1 MARLI
6 HLNGPSRVGK
16 STLAHRYAGNHP
28 GTLCLD
34 VDVLVGQVD
43 GWREDFS
50 AAFLAAT
57 AHGLA
62 LAKSHLHGGQ
72 DVVVPQLVTIFD
84 EGNPFEA
91 AAAEA
96 GARFTEVALL
106 VGIDEHTHR
115 LRGKKPASDVEARI
129 QSRLET
135 GDLVERIRGHLAE
148 YLRGRPDTI
157 QLDTTGL
164 TIDQT
169 YVRLMNLLGNQRG
182 QVSRSAGG
190 RAAVHKTS

>member
-16 STLAHRYAGNHP
+16 STLAHRYADNHP

-50 AAFLAAT
+50 AAFRVART
-57 AHGLA
+57 RGLA
-62 LAKSHLHGGQ
+62 LAKGHLRDGQ

-84 EGNPFEA
+84 QGNPFEA

-96 GARFTEVALL
+96 GAGFVEVALL
-106 VGIDEHTHR
+106 VDIDEHTRR
-115 LRGKKPASDVEARI
+115 LAEKEPASDVEASV
-129 QSRLET
+129 QSSLET
-135 GDLVERIRGHLAE
+135 SDLVDRIRGHLAE
-148 YLRGRPDTI
+148 YLHGRPETI

-169 YVRLMNLLGNQRG
+169 YARLMNLL
-182 QVSRSAGG
+182 S
-190 RAAVHKTS
+190 T

>member
-16 STLAHRYAGNHP
+16 STLARRYADNHP

-50 AAFLAAT
+50 AAFLVAT
-57 AHGLA
+57 SHGLD
-62 LAKSHLHGGQ
+62 LVKSHLHDGQ
-72 DVVVPQLVTIFD
+72 DVVIPQLVTIFD
-84 EGNPFEA
+84 QGNPFEA
-91 AAAEA
+91 AATEV
-96 GARFTEVALL
+96 GARFVEVALL
-106 VGIDEHTHR
+106 VDIEEHTRR
-115 LRGKKPASDVEARI
+115 LRDKKPAFDVEARI
-129 QSRLET
+129 QSVLET
-135 GDLVERIRGHLAE
+135 SDLVERIRGHLAE
-148 YLRGRPDTI
+148 YLQGRPDTI

-169 YVRLMNLLGNQRG
+169 YVRLTTLLD
-182 QVSRSAGG
+182 
-190 RAAVHKTS
+190 T

>member
-16 STLAHRYAGNHP
+16 STLAHRYADNHP

-50 AAFLAAT
+50 AAFRVART
-57 AHGLA
+57 HGLA
-62 LAKSHLHGGQ
+62 QAKRHLHDGQ

-84 EGNPFEA
+84 QGNPFEA
-91 AAAEA
+91 AASEV
-96 GARFTEVALL
+96 GARFVEVALL
-106 VGIDEHTHR
+106 VDIDEHNRR
-115 LRGKKPASDVEARI
+115 LTEKEPASDVEVSI
-129 QSRLET
+129 QSSLET
-135 GDLVERIRGHLAE
+135 SDLVDRIRGHLAE
-148 YLRGRPDTI
+148 YLHGRPETI

-169 YVRLMNLLGNQRG
+169 YIHLMNLL
-182 QVSRSAGG
+182 
-190 RAAVHKTS
+190 KT

>member
-1 MARLI
+1 MACLI

-16 STLAHRYAGNHP
+16 STLAHRYADDHP
-28 GTLCLD
+28 GVLCLD

-50 AAFLAAT
+50 AAFRVAT

-62 LAKSHLHGGQ
+62 LARSHLQDGQ

-84 EGNPFEA
+84 RGNPFEA
-91 AAAEA
+91 AAAEV
-96 GARFTEVALL
+96 GARFVEVALL
-106 VGIDEHTHR
+106 VDIEEHACR
-115 LRGKKPASDVEARI
+115 LREKKPASDVDAGI

-135 GDLVERIRGHLAE
+135 SDLMEKIRGHLAE
-148 YLRGRPDTI
+148 YLSGRPDTI
-157 QLDTTGL
+157 RLDTTGL

-169 YVRLMNLLGNQRG
+169 YVRLLNLLGACEPVEDEPR
-182 QVSRSAGG
+182 
-190 RAAVHKTS
+190 

>member
-1 MARLI
+1 MARLV

-16 STLAHRYAGNHP
+16 STLARRYGDDHP

-57 AHGLA
+57 ARGLA
-62 LAKSHLHGGQ
+62 LVKSHLRDGQ

-84 EGNPFEA
+84 QGNPFEA
-91 AAAEA
+91 AAAEV
-96 GARFTEVALL
+96 GARFVEVALL
-106 VGIDEHTHR
+106 VDIDEHTRR
-115 LRGKKPASDVEARI
+115 LRGNKLASDVEAGI
-129 QSRLET
+129 QSSLET
-135 GDLVERIRGHLAE
+135 SDLMEKIRGHLAE
-148 YLRGRPDTI
+148 YLHGRPDTI

-169 YVRLMNLLGNQRG
+169 YVRLMNLLG
-182 QVSRSAGG
+182 
-190 RAAVHKTS
+190 T

>member
-16 STLAHRYAGNHP
+16 STLARRYADDHP

-34 VDVLVGQVD
+34 VDVLVGQVG

-50 AAFLAAT
+50 SAFLAAT
-57 AHGLA
+57 THGVA
-62 LAKSHLHGGQ
+62 LAKSHLRGSQ

-84 EGNPFEA
+84 QGNAFEA
-91 AAAEA
+91 AAAEV
-96 GARFTEVALL
+96 GARFVEVALL
-106 VGIDEHTHR
+106 VDVDEHTRR
-115 LRGKKPASDVEARI
+115 LAGKEPASDVEARI
-129 QSRLET
+129 QSSLET
-135 GDLVERIRGHLAE
+135 GDLVQRIRGHLAE
-148 YLRGRPDTI
+148 YLRGRPDTM

-169 YVRLMNLLGNQRG
+169 YVRLMSLLG
-182 QVSRSAGG
+182 
-190 RAAVHKTS
+190 T

>member
-1 MARLI
+1 MARLV

-16 STLAHRYAGNHP
+16 STLARRYAGSHP

-57 AHGLA
+57 ARGLA
-62 LAKSHLHGGQ
+62 LVGSHLRGGR

-84 EGNPFEA
+84 QGNPFEA
-91 AAAEA
+91 AADEA
-96 GARFTEVALL
+96 GARFVEVALL
-106 VGIDEHTHR
+106 AGIDEHARR
-115 LRGKKPASDVEARI
+115 LSAKKPASDVEAWI

-135 GDLVERIRGHLAE
+135 SDLAERIRGHLAE

-164 TIDQT
+164 TIDQA
-169 YVRLMNLLGNQRG
+169 YARLVNLLG
-182 QVSRSAGG
+182 
-190 RAAVHKTS
+190 T

>member
-1 MARLI
+1 VARLI

-16 STLAHRYAGNHP
+16 STLARRYAGDHP

-50 AAFLAAT
+50 AAFLVAT
-57 AHGLA
+57 ARGLA
-62 LAKSHLHGGQ
+62 LAKSHLRGGQ
-72 DVVVPQLVTIFD
+72 DVVVPQLVTIVD
-84 EGNPFEA
+84 PGNPFEA
-91 AAAEA
+91 AATEA

-106 VGIDEHTHR
+106 AGIGEHTRR
-115 LRGKKPASDVEARI
+115 LRGKKPASGVAARI
-129 QSRLET
+129 QSELET
-135 GDLVERIRGHLAE
+135 SDLMERIRGHLAE
-148 YLRGRPDTI
+148 YLRGRPGTI

-169 YVRLMNLLGNQRG
+169 YVRLMNLLG
-182 QVSRSAGG
+182 
-190 RAAVHKTS
+190 T

>member
-16 STLAHRYAGNHP
+16 STLARRYADDHP

-34 VDVLVGQVD
+34 VDVLVGQAD

-57 AHGLA
+57 TYGVA

-84 EGNPFEA
+84 QGNPFEA

-96 GARFTEVALL
+96 GARFIEVALL
-106 VGIDEHTHR
+106 AGIDEHTRR
-115 LRGKKPASDVEARI
+115 LREKKPASDVEARI
-129 QSRLET
+129 QSGLET
-135 GDLVERIRGHLAE
+135 GDLMEKIRGHLAE
-148 YLRGRPDTI
+148 YLHGRPDTI

-164 TIDQT
+164 TVDQT
-169 YVRLMNLLGNQRG
+169 YVRLVNLLDG
-182 QVSRSAGG
+182 SA
-190 RAAVHKTS
+190 R

>member
-16 STLAHRYAGNHP
+16 STLARRYADDHP

-34 VDVLVGQVD
+34 IDVLVGQVD

-57 AHGLA
+57 VRGLA
-62 LAKSHLHGGQ
+62 LAKSQLRDGQ

-84 EGNPFEA
+84 QGNPFEA

-96 GARFTEVALL
+96 GARFIEVALL
-106 VGIDEHTHR
+106 ADIDEHTRR
-115 LRGKKPASDVEARI
+115 LAGKKPASDVEASI

-135 GDLVERIRGHLAE
+135 GDLMEKIRGHLAE

-164 TIDQT
+164 TIDQA
-169 YVRLMNLLGNQRG
+169 YARLMSLLN
-182 QVSRSAGG
+182 
-190 RAAVHKTS
+190 T

>member
-16 STLAHRYAGNHP
+16 STLARRYADGHP
-28 GTLCLD
+28 RTLCLD

-50 AAFLAAT
+50 AAFLVAT
-57 AHGLA
+57 ARGLA
-62 LAKSHLHGGQ
+62 LAKSQLRRGH

-84 EGNPFEA
+84 RGNPFEA
-91 AAAEA
+91 AATEV
-96 GARFTEVALL
+96 GARFIEVALL
-106 VGIDEHTHR
+106 VDIDEHTGR
-115 LRGKKPASDVEARI
+115 LRGKKPAFDVEARI

-135 GDLVERIRGHLAE
+135 GDLVEKIRGHLAE
-148 YLRGRPDTI
+148 YLDGRPDTI
-157 QLDTTGL
+157 QVDTTGL

-169 YVRLMNLLGNQRG
+169 YVRLMSLLD
-182 QVSRSAGG
+182 
-190 RAAVHKTS
+190 T

>member
-1 MARLI
+1 MARLV

-16 STLAHRYAGNHP
+16 STLAHRYAGSHP

-50 AAFLAAT
+50 AAFLVAT
-57 AHGLA
+57 ARGLA
-62 LAKSHLHGGQ
+62 LAKSHLQDGQ

-84 EGNPFEA
+84 QGNPFEVA
-91 AAAEA
+91 AADV
-96 GARFTEVALL
+96 GARFVEVALL
-106 VGIDEHTHR
+106 VDIEEHTRR
-115 LRGKKPASDVEARI
+115 LRTKRPAHDVEARI

-135 GDLVERIRGHLAE
+135 GDLVDRIRGHLAE
-148 YLRGRPDTI
+148 YLNGRPGTI

-169 YVRLMNLLGNQRG
+169 YVRLVNLLD
-182 QVSRSAGG
+182 
-190 RAAVHKTS
+190 T

>member
-16 STLAHRYAGNHP
+16 STLAHRYADNHP

-50 AAFLAAT
+50 AAFLVAT
-57 AHGLA
+57 ARGLA
-62 LAKSHLHGGQ
+62 LAKSHLHDGQ

-84 EGNPFEA
+84 QGNPFEA

-96 GARFTEVALL
+96 GARFVEVALL
-106 VGIDEHTHR
+106 ADIDEHTRR
-115 LRGKKPASDVEARI
+115 LREKKPAFDVEASI

-135 GDLVERIRGHLAE
+135 SDLVERIRGHLAE
-148 YLRGRPDTI
+148 YLHGRPDTI

-164 TIDQT
+164 TVDQT
-169 YVRLMNLLGNQRG
+169 YVRLVNLLG
-182 QVSRSAGG
+182 
-190 RAAVHKTS
+190 T